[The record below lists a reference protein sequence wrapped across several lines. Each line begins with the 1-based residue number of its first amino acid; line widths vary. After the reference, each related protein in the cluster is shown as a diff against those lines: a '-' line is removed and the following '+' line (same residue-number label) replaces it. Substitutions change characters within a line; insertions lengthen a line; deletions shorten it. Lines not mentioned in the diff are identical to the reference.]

1 MDISFYQIHEPLW
14 IDFLENTFNNI
25 KEPIKCNKFEDVS
38 NLFSKYF
45 IKNDTNVK
53 KNFKIYIENGDETD
67 VETDIKSD
75 IKSDISIVVKK
86 NSKLKKIIKKTC
98 CKKINK
104 ILYNKIKQKEYRLKK
119 KHNLLKTL

>member
-14 IDFLENTFNNI
+14 IDFLENTFSNI
-25 KEPIKCNKFEDVS
+25 NLPIIGNKFEDVS

-45 IKNDTNVK
+45 INYDTNVK
-53 KNFKIYIENGDETD
+53 KNLKIYIENGDETD
-67 VETDIKSD
+67 FETNIISD
-75 IKSDISIVVKK
+75 IDIIVKK